1 MTSTQM
7 TYLRCFSRIQAISM
21 TCLAGYSCKW
31 GSNSRGEAIGARII
45 SILNNCSG
53 AIHTPARSDPREAGS
68 LFQHRLVPEVSD
80 SQDRED
86 LHSNNKSRIHQ
97 VKTKHKAAAEQIKGT
112 EIKTKVQTI
121 STIIDNLG
129 ESLTTLILKKIHLKL
144 LRNRLKK
151 KLKMLAGVS
160 SESSWC

>member
-1 MTSTQM
+1 MSQVVPTMTGLAQRSSIGRNSKTSLFTAMTLTQM

-31 GSNSRGEAIGARII
+31 GSNSREEAIGARII

-53 AIHTPARSDPREAGS
+53 AIHIPARSDPREAGS

-80 SQDRED
+80 SLDRED

-97 VKTKHKAAAEQIKGT
+97 VKTRHKAAAEIKGT
-112 EIKTKVQTI
+112 EIKTK
-121 STIIDNLG
+121 
-129 ESLTTLILKKIHLKL
+129 
-144 LRNRLKK
+144 
-151 KLKMLAGVS
+151 
-160 SESSWC
+160 